1 MPPSNVIDGPRVAT
15 WRCSSCQES
24 VPRLLPNGENNRIAL
39 SPERMALPDTTVQQA
54 CERVQGLRAPE
65 ICYACD
71 QAYQELLG
79 TLVRPPAELGD
90 ARGEPGLNDTGI
102 IGALLPIADQ
112 GTQILIFNVI
122 NEELRCTEIERLIS
136 FNPDRLT
143 YPGSRGAI
151 APRIWALYEDH
162 LAQLHARA
170 PTPYT
175 PD

>member
-1 MPPSNVIDGPRVAT
+1 MPPNNVIDGPRVT
-15 WRCSSCQES
+15 PWRCPSCQES
-24 VPRLLPNGENNRIAL
+24 VPRLLPNGAPNRIPVA
-39 SPERMALPDTTVQQA
+39 PERMALPDATVHQA
-54 CERVQGLRAPE
+54 CARVQGLRAPE

-90 ARGEPGLNDTGI
+90 ARSDPGLNDTGL
-102 IGALLPIADQ
+102 IGGLLPIADQ
-112 GTQILIFNVI
+112 GTQILIFNII
-122 NEELRCTEIERLIS
+122 NEELRCTEIERLTS

-170 PTPYT
+170 PVPYH
-175 PD
+175 PE

>member
-15 WRCSSCQES
+15 WRCPSCQEA
-24 VPRLLPNGENNRIAL
+24 VPRLLPNGESNRIPIPPA
-39 SPERMALPDTTVQQA
+39 RMALPDNTVRQA

-65 ICYACD
+65 ICFACG

-112 GTQILIFNVI
+112 GTQILIFNVVDQ
-122 NEELRCTEIERLIS
+122 ELRCTEIERLAT

-162 LAQLHARA
+162 LAQLHAR
-170 PTPYT
+170 PPVPYH
-175 PD
+175 PE

>member
-1 MPPSNVIDGPRVAT
+1 MPPSNIVEGPQIAN
-15 WRCSSCQES
+15 WRCPSCQEK
-24 VPRLLPNGENNRIAL
+24 VPRLLPNGERNRIGL
-39 SPERMALPDTTVQQA
+39 SPERMALPNETIRLA

-122 NEELRCTEIERLIS
+122 NEELRCTEIERLAT

-151 APRIWALYEDH
+151 APRIWTLYESH

-170 PTPYT
+170 PVPYH
-175 PD
+175 PE